1 VEVTDLNT
9 VAGNDLGGSA
19 GRLRFSLRPPS
30 AANRIIYFA
39 ESLGTFATGYAL
51 PALDNL

>member
-1 VEVTDLNT
+1 VSDLST
-9 VAGNDLGGSA
+9 VAGVDLGGSA
-19 GRLRFSLRPPS
+19 GRLRFSIRSPS

-51 PALDNL
+51 PAKP